1 MNIYEHLKE
10 AEGFRAHPYAD
21 GPEGNNQSIGYG
33 RNLTSL
39 GISESEAMTMLT
51 NDVERVRSE
60 LKDRYDWYLTLDPFR
75 AMTVEALVYNIG
87 ITRFGQ
93 FKKCIAGLSQ
103 GKWEDAAVEIF
114 PNSLYA
120 KQVPDRAL
128 KYATWIK
135 NGVA

>member
-1 MNIYEHLKE
+1 M
-10 AEGFRAHPYAD
+10 
-21 GPEGNNQSIGYG
+21 
-33 RNLTSL
+33 
-39 GISESEAMTMLT
+39 
-51 NDVERVRSE
+51 V
-60 LKDRYDWYLTLDPFR
+60 
-75 AMTVEALVYNIG
+75 VEALVYNIG

-103 GKWEDAAVEIF
+103 GKWEDAAVELF

-135 NGVA
+135 NGE

>member
-1 MNIYEHLKE
+1 MNIYDHLKE
-10 AEGFRAHPYAD
+10 AEGFRAHPYD
-21 GPEGNNQSIGYG
+21 DVSNLSIGFG

-39 GISESEAMTMLT
+39 GITEAEALTLLT

-87 ITRFGQ
+87 ISRFGK
-93 FKKCIAGLSQ
+93 FKNCISGLSQ
-103 GKWEDAAVEIF
+103 GKWEDAAVEIY

-120 KQVPDRAL
+120 KQLPDRAL
-128 KYATWIK
+128 KYATWIRK
-135 NGVA
+135 GEE